1 MNDSA
6 AGRLIGAL
14 VAPVKTFESIAQ
26 RPTWVLALILML
38 LSTLG
43 VGYLTMQHTDMAGSI
58 RQAIEK
64 QANGAMTPEQI
75 DDRVAMATKVTNVT
89 TIAGPI
95 VFVPVSFLLVAFV
108 FWLGLRLVGGDM
120 RFPVSFSISL
130 HAFLP
135 SLVAGLISI
144 PVLLGRGILSVD
156 EIRRGVV
163 ASSAAAFAPE
173 GASPIVVALLSSLD
187 LFSFWCLALLIVGYR
202 AGSKL
207 KTGTVTAVVLSIWV
221 LYILGKTGISAL
233 APH

>member
-26 RPTWVLALILML
+26 RPTWVLAMIVML
-38 LSTLG
+38 LATLG
-43 VGYLTMQHTDMAGSI
+43 VGYLTMQHTDMAGNM

-64 QANGAMTPEQI
+64 QANGSMTPEQI
-75 DDRVAMATKVTNVT
+75 DDRVAMATKVTHIT
-89 TIAGPI
+89 SIAGPF
-95 VFVPVSFLLVAFV
+95 VFVPVSFLLIGLV
-108 FWLGLRLVGGDM
+108 FWIGLRLVGSEM
-120 RFPVSFSISL
+120 RYLVSFSICL
-130 HAFLP
+130 HALLP
-135 SLVAGLISI
+135 SLVLGLISI
-144 PVLLGRGILSVD
+144 PVLLGRGIMSVD
-156 EIRRGVV
+156 ELRRGVV

-173 GASPIVVALLSSLD
+173 DASPVVVSLLSSLD

-221 LYILGKTGISAL
+221 LYVLGKTGIASFT
-233 APH
+233 PH